1 MQTER
6 DYTEQ
11 ATARLCQEFGVEEGE
26 RIAIDAGVGQVIET
40 YKADGVSALNAADY
54 IIAKI
59 KWGPKNDKELA
70 VQRELAEEFAKY
82 GLDFMILDREI
93 HFSILQEAIVFKRIP
108 RTVEM
113 FFEIADQVECVDE
126 DDLKK
131 SERLADVYRTRL
143 GYPSR

>member
-1 MQTER
+1 MTR
-6 DYTEQ
+6 N
-11 ATARLCQEFGVEEGE
+11 LPCN
-26 RIAIDAGVGQVIET
+26 
-40 YKADGVSALNAADY
+40 VSL
-54 IIAKI
+54 
-59 KWGPKNDKELA
+59 PKSLPSMA
-70 VQRELAEEFAKY
+70 S
-82 GLDFMILDREI
+82 DFMILDPEV